1 MDPCRGFGEN
11 VRRLRRGRAMT
22 QETLAHLTGIH
33 PTYLSGIERGA
44 RNVALR
50 NIVALAGALGVPVGE
65 LFEGVEP
72 PASAED

>member
-1 MDPCRGFGEN
+1 
-11 VRRLRRGRAMT
+11 MT